1 MFKCHFPCDKKG
13 EREGGG
19 VNSVRMYAIENFD
32 VKTSGTNIL
41 LIEKKAEVFFGRK
54 QASQRMGQWDGL
66 ADARLRA

>member
-41 LIEKKAEVFFGRK
+41 LIEKKSRSFFREK
-54 QASQRMGQWDGL
+54 ASEPANGPVGWASGCET
-66 ADARLRA
+66 